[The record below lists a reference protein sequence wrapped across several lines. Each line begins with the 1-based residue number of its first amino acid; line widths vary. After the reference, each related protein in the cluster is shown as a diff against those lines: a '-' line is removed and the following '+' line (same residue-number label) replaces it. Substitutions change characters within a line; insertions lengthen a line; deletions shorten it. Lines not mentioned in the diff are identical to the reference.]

1 MSEIDGP
8 DDGAKTRIAM
18 QMGAAM
24 GHAQVELSR
33 PSAGEEA
40 AERAGRAARAAVMA
54 FTDLDNPE
62 TPEFCLALVTA
73 IAQQAYGAEWQRLV
87 CTPREAWHQ

>member
-1 MSEIDGP
+1 M
-8 DDGAKTRIAM
+8 AM

-24 GHAQVELSR
+24 GHAQAELSR

-40 AERAGRAARAAVMA
+40 AERAGRAARAAVLA
-54 FTDLDNPE
+54 FADINNPQS
-62 TPEFCLALVTA
+62 PEFVIPLVMA

-87 CTPREAWHQ
+87 CTAREAWQL